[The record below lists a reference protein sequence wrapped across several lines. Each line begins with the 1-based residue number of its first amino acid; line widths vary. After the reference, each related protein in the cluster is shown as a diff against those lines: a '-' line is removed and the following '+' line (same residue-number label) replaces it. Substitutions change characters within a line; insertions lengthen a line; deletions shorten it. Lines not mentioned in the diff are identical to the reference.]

1 MTQQPTTTMTSS
13 NDSKKAHQSNDDFKV
28 IHKSKT
34 DQTGSKN
41 PPSSKPHHE
50 KEVTSALRPQPP
62 PLPPASTTTTTS
74 DGGGAMA
81 EVSGRDRLKRHRV
94 EVAGRVWIPDI
105 WGQEE
110 LLKDW
115 VDCTTF
121 DASLG
126 NRNITLARA
135 ALVEEGRIRASS
147 SGLRIEN
154 RC

>member
-13 NDSKKAHQSNDDFKV
+13 NDSKKTHQSNDDFKV
-28 IHKSKT
+28 IHESKP

-50 KEVTSALRPQPP
+50 KEVTSALRG
-62 PLPPASTTTTTS
+62 TTTS

-81 EVSGRDRLKRHRV
+81 EVSGRERLKRHRV

-115 VDCTTF
+115 IDCTTF

-135 ALVEEGRIRASS
+135 ALVEEGRLRASS
-147 SGLRIEN
+147 SGLRIAN